1 MNGLAF
7 SLGIGKL
14 PTVTDFP
21 TLVEKY
27 IKKNIEII
35 EKIIQITNPKVKI
48 QIKSKNI
55 LLSLQ
60 GCKSGSVTSLKIL
73 SDKEKP
79 IFERVGDT
87 IVYGDVT
94 YGAPSP
100 KIISLP

>member
-1 MNGLAF
+1 MMNGLAF

-48 QIKSKNI
+48 
-55 LLSLQ
+55 
-60 GCKSGSVTSLKIL
+60 
-73 SDKEKP
+73 
-79 IFERVGDT
+79 
-87 IVYGDVT
+87 
-94 YGAPSP
+94 
-100 KIISLP
+100 